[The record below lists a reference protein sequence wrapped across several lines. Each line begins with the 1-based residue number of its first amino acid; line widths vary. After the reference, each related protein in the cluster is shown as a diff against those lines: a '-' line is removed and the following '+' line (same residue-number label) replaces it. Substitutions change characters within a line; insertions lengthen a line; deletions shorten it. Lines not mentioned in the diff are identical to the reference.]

1 MEIRHLE
8 YFIEVARQKS
18 FSKAADQMHI
28 SQPSISKII
37 KEIEGHFGVVLFYRT
52 TKYVELTDAGEII
65 LEQAEN
71 IVSSFKNISANLVG
85 GSNLKSG
92 KIRIGIPPIT
102 GLTSFSRL
110 FGPFKRAYPNI
121 NIQLFEFGSKKI
133 ETGILDGTLDVGII
147 CIPPSDQELYEMICS
162 IQDPLR
168 LVVHPEHPF
177 AKCEIIDYGN
187 LINESFVLY
196 SNDFSLNDLIIDRCM
211 QAGFRPNVI
220 FETLQLELMTQLVA
234 DHFGVAL
241 LPSTVCQHLD
251 SNALTSLS
259 LADPPIYLQLGVAWK
274 KERYVSHATKAW
286 LQFVKDKIDFDDKKP
301 DITRH
306 QWFWDT
312 AAPS

>member
-28 SQPSISKII
+28 SQPSISKVI
-37 KEIEGHFGVVLFYRT
+37 KEIENHFGVILFYRT

-65 LEQAEN
+65 LEQAEK
-71 IVSSFKNISANLVG
+71 IVSSFQNINANLVG
-85 GSNLKSG
+85 DVKLKSG

-102 GLTSFSRL
+102 GLTTFARL
-110 FGPFKRAYPNI
+110 FGPFSKAYPNI

-133 ETGILDGTLDVGII
+133 EIGILDGTLDVGII
-147 CIPPSDQELYEMICS
+147 CIPPRDQDLYEMICS
-162 IQDPLR
+162 IRDPLR
-168 LVVHPEHPF
+168 LVLHPEHPF
-177 AKCEIIDYGN
+177 AKCAVMNYAN

-196 SNDFSLNDLIIDRCM
+196 SNDFSLNDLIMERCR
-211 QAGFRPNVI
+211 QAGFRPNII

-234 DHFGVAL
+234 DHFGIAL

-251 SNALTSLS
+251 AKALVSIP
-259 LADPPIYLQLGVAWK
+259 LADPPVYLQLGMAWK
-274 KERYVSHATKAW
+274 KDRYISHATKEW
-286 LQFVKDKIDFDDKKP
+286 LQFVKNKVDFNDKDS
-301 DITRH
+301 DITRQ
-306 QWFWDT
+306 QWFWDN

>member
-18 FSKAADQMHI
+18 FSKAADEMHI
-28 SQPSISKII
+28 SQPSISKVI
-37 KEIEGHFGVVLFYRT
+37 KEIENHFGVTLFYRT

-71 IVSSFKNISANLVG
+71 IVSSFQNISAHLDG
-85 GSNLKSG
+85 RSKLQSG

-102 GLTSFSRL
+102 GLTTFACL
-110 FGPFKRAYPNI
+110 FGPFRKEYPNI
-121 NIQLFEFGSKKI
+121 NIQLFESGSKKI
-133 ETGILDGTLDVGII
+133 EAGIQDGTLDVGII
-147 CIPPSDQELYEMICS
+147 CIPPRDRELYETTCS

-168 LVVHPEHPF
+168 LVVHPEHPL
-177 AKCEIIDYGN
+177 AKCKIVDYAS
-187 LINESFVLY
+187 LSEEFFVLY
-196 SNDFSLNDLIIDRCM
+196 SNDFSLNDLIMDRCM
-211 QAGFRPNVI
+211 QAGFRPKVI

-251 SNALTSLS
+251 NDALVSLPME
-259 LADPPIYLQLGVAWK
+259 DPPVYLQLAMAWK
-274 KERYVSHATKAW
+274 KDRYLSHVTKEW
-286 LQFVKDKIDFDDKKP
+286 LQFVKYQMEGSGRKT

-306 QWFWDT
+306 QWFWDFVT
-312 AAPS
+312 PS